1 MEISEK
7 MKVYLDSEVGK
18 AAMKLVAYTINAT
31 KTVKDDEILDNVD
44 DVIGVV
50 AEAINNI
57 ANVEVSTDEAKA
69 AAMAIIKAI
78 ALATPGKW
86 DDRVVPII
94 DLFL

>member
-7 MKVYLDSEVGK
+7 MKVYLDSEMGK

-31 KTVKDDEILDNVD
+31 KTVKDDEIIDNVD

>member
-18 AAMKLVAYTINAT
+18 AAIKLVAYTINST
-31 KTVKDDEILDNVD
+31 KTIKDDEILDNVD

>member
-18 AAMKLVAYTINAT
+18 AAVKLVAYTINAT